1 MRSARRCSSLV
12 LLLTLLPAQHGC
24 GGASGTAGDAG
35 VTDSSLAD
43 TGVVESTYPLPPA
56 NGGLD
61 YQLGEAYPPPAG
73 VSIVSRD
80 REAPIVMGLYN
91 ICYVNGFQAQAH
103 ENAFWLDEHPTLV
116 LRDDGGDPVID
127 PDWDEM
133 LLDVGTPEKRTAIA
147 AIVDDWIAGC
157 EAAGFDAV
165 EIDNLDTFARSGG
178 RLTEADAVA
187 MMRLFADGAHARGM
201 AVAQKNSA
209 ELVGRRAE
217 MATDFVVAEE
227 CNRYDEC
234 DVYTAV
240 YGTSVL
246 VIEYREQDFTEGC
259 AAFPQ
264 LSIVL
269 RDRDLVGPSDA
280 AYSYDGC

>member
-1 MRSARRCSSLV
+1 MSETV
-12 LLLTLLPAQHGC
+12 GVDV
-24 GGASGTAGDAG
+24 AGLQDA
-35 VTDSSLAD
+35 
-43 TGVVESTYPLPPA
+43 P
-56 NGGLD
+56 
-61 YQLGEAYPPPAG
+61 QPAG
-73 VSIVSRD
+73 STLSIPQGQVLFVQQDSVD
-80 REAPIVMGLYN
+80 YIAFGGSLQIGAPTISS
-91 ICYVNGFQAQAH
+91 
-103 ENAFWLDEHPTLV
+103 
-116 LRDDGGDPVID
+116 
-127 PDWDEM
+127 
-133 LLDVGTPEKRTAIA
+133 
-147 AIVDDWIAGC
+147 WIQLC

-209 ELVGRRAE
+209 ELVDRRAE